1 LTAVTSH
8 LNHVVTGADRECA
21 LLLVHPLG
29 ADLTIWDDF
38 VASLGGRMTAVACD
52 LRGAGNSP
60 TPGYPL
66 SIDEHAS
73 DLETLR
79 VSLGVQSLVVVGC
92 AIGTMAA
99 AAYAAN
105 YPASTRALV
114 LSNPTP
120 RSMPQATVML
130 ADRAALVR
138 AEGIEAILPAAVER
152 AFLNQQLDARYERY
166 LERFAVQ
173 DPEAYALS
181 TLAAASADATEHLRR
196 LRCPLLLVPGRHDVL
211 LPIANAQTVQEIVPA
226 ARFVV
231 MEDAAHFVP
240 YQQPERFA
248 ELVLDFVGW
257 KAATPAPRKLAG
269 DAA

>member
-1 LTAVTSH
+1 VTDL
-8 LNHVVTGADRECA
+8 LNHVVTGVDRASA

-29 ADLTIWDDF
+29 ADLTMWNDF
-38 VASLGGRMTAVACD
+38 IAALGGRMTTVACD

-66 SIDEHAS
+66 SIDEHAF
-73 DLETLR
+73 DLEALR
-79 VSLGVQSLVVVGC
+79 FALGLQSVVVVGC

-99 AAYAAN
+99 AAYASN
-105 YPASTRALV
+105 YPANTRALV
-114 LSNPTP
+114 LANPTP
-120 RSMPQATVML
+120 RTMPQATVML

-152 AFLNQQLDARYERY
+152 AFLSLPLDVRYERY
-166 LERFAVQ
+166 LERFAAQ

-181 TLAAASADATEHLRR
+181 ALTAASSDATEHLRR

-211 LPIANAQTVQEIVPA
+211 LPIANAQAVREIVPA

-257 KAATPAPRKLAG
+257 KAAAPAPRKLAG
-269 DAA
+269 GAK